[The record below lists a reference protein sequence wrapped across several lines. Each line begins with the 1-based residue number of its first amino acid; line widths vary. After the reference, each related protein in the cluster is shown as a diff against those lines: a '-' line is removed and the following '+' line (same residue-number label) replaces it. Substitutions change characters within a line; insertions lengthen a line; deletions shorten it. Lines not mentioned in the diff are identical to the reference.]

1 MAKNNNLPV
10 FPDWKIIRKIGSGSY
25 GTVYEIERELFGK
38 TEKAALKIISI
49 PKSDSEVE
57 DLVSNGYDRD
67 DIIEHFNSVLE
78 SVVREYQLMSEM
90 KGHTNIVYCD
100 DIQVLPKGDGIGWTI
115 YIRMELLSPLSRTV
129 DDNAEED
136 QVIRLGKDLC
146 NALILCRS
154 RNILHRDI
162 KPQNI
167 FVSKDGD
174 YKLGDFGIAKV
185 AEYSTRGTR
194 IGTYHYMA
202 PEIFNCEPY
211 GHAADLYS
219 LGLVMYWMLNER
231 RLPFV
236 PLPPDIPSAEEM
248 EKSLMKRFD
257 GRPLPPPVHGSQ
269 RLKQIVLK
277 ACAFETKDRYATA
290 EDLLADLTS
299 LSSPSSLPQHQNVKG
314 KGRNRKRIYPILG
327 VIALIMAVY
336 GFLLYSDWQKGSIPP
351 SASPTASLP
360 GQTAT
365 ASPSPAFEPSPL
377 PGGETTATSPSPA
390 VTPSPKPSETAD
402 TFYALLREGKL
413 TEAADWLTEHAG
425 TPIAPS
431 GYRKWIEDYLP
442 FCGKW
447 KLYEGDQSLIA
458 YSAGITFR
466 NLDSIRTVVTI
477 AGDTATIH
485 ISDTDGKEIIS
496 LDSPFGETNFVLGT
510 DRSRYYVRLNQL
522 GHFTYLRYDGDPGS
536 VPVGSCEYRPES

>member
-360 GQTAT
+360 ELTAT
-365 ASPSPAFEPSPL
+365 ASPSPASEPSPL

-390 VTPSPKPSETAD
+390 VTPSPKPSDTAD
-402 TFYALLREGKL
+402 TFYALLRQGKL
-413 TEAADWLTEHAG
+413 TEAAHWLTEHDG
-425 TPIAPS
+425 TPMAP
-431 GYRKWIEDYLP
+431 Y
-442 FCGKW
+442 
-447 KLYEGDQSLIA
+447 
-458 YSAGITFR
+458 
-466 NLDSIRTVVTI
+466 
-477 AGDTATIH
+477 
-485 ISDTDGKEIIS
+485 
-496 LDSPFGETNFVLGT
+496 
-510 DRSRYYVRLNQL
+510 
-522 GHFTYLRYDGDPGS
+522 
-536 VPVGSCEYRPES
+536 